1 MYINEVIPLANLPRS
16 QAQILSYFSSQKLN
30 WGSLVAIPLAKRTT
44 NGIIVSSKA
53 IESKINIKKSG
64 FALKPL
70 KETVNIG
77 PVITKNQYLLIE
89 WLVQYYYLPITGL
102 FRVALPDGK
111 FFKKMAPLKFSANDH
126 AEVYNENT
134 HLFQD
139 DFSFLK
145 QKIKEAIKNNR
156 QTFIL
161 FPNQIKLEIYK
172 ERLSELSE
180 EIIVFNKSQSQKAL
194 EKIYADINQNRKKII
209 MGLRSSVFAPFYDL
223 GLIVVVDEENPSHE
237 TWEPQIQFSAKKA
250 AEKLVELYQSQ
261 LVFISANP
269 SLENW
274 LLIRK
279 GLLAFRGEMPAI
291 PSQSTEIV
299 DLRKNAS
306 GTIIAQ
312 NVLEEIKEVLR
323 QEDRVLVVVN
333 RRGLAPALVCED
345 CGFVLKCPNCEA
357 AMVYHYL
364 PPIIELRCHHCGL
377 KKAPT
382 DLCPNCQ
389 SHLIKFFGV
398 ATQKAVNFFQ
408 KNFPDTTVEKFDSD
422 SFKNIKAEK
431 ECFSRFND
439 GQTQILVVT
448 ELFFKFLDQL
458 TNKINLSVLASAE
471 QILAFPDFRS
481 EERLK
486 RILQKL
492 SFASNKL
499 VVQTFNPEKDFF
511 QNIHNLDKFYSNE
524 LELRSRLFYPP
535 YSEIIK
541 ITVWHHNLAQSSRL
555 AQYFYQHLNQR
566 AAKLFGP
573 EDYKILP
580 PAPAFIPKVKNR
592 YAKEIFLRF
601 KRDPAKPLSLTTI
614 INRNKVINFL
624 PNNVS
629 IKINPINLL

>member
-16 QAQILSYFSSQKLN
+16 QAQILSYFSFQKLT
-30 WGSLVAIPLAKRTT
+30 WGSLVAIPLAKKTA
-44 NGIIVSSKA
+44 NGIVISSKA

-64 FALKPL
+64 FSLKPL
-70 KETVNIG
+70 KETINIG
-77 PVITKNQYLLIE
+77 PIITKNQYLLVQ
-89 WLVQYYYLPITGL
+89 WLAQYYYLPITGL
-102 FRVALPDGK
+102 FRLTLPAVK
-111 FFKKMAPLKFSANDH
+111 LFKKIAPFQSYTNALKKNH
-126 AEVYNENT
+126 NQNM

-139 DFSFLK
+139 DFYFLK
-145 QKIKEAIKNNR
+145 QKINEVVKNNR

-161 FPNQIKLEIYK
+161 FPNQIKLEVYK

-194 EKIYADINQNRKKII
+194 EKIYVDINQNRKKII
-209 MGLRSSVFAPFYDL
+209 MGLRSSIFAPFYDL
-223 GLIVVVDEENPSHE
+223 GLIVVVDEENSSHE
-237 TWEPQIQFSAKKA
+237 TWEPQIQFSAKKV
-250 AEKLVELYQSQ
+250 AEKLAELFQSQ
-261 LVFISANP
+261 LIFTSVNP

-274 LLIRK
+274 FLMKEELL
-279 GLLAFRGEMPAI
+279 MPYGKMIAI
-291 PSQSTEIV
+291 SSQSTEIV
-299 DLRKNAS
+299 DLRKSAS
-306 GTIIAQ
+306 GTIITQ
-312 NVLEEIKEVLR
+312 NVLEEIKEVLS
-323 QEDRVLVVVN
+323 QKGRVLIAVN

-345 CGFVLKCPNCEA
+345 CGFVVKCPNCEA

-377 KKAPT
+377 KKTPT

-422 SFKNIKAEK
+422 NLKNIKAEK
-431 ECFSRFND
+431 ECFSRFNN

-458 TNKINLSVLASAE
+458 TDKINLSILSSAE

-486 RILQKL
+486 RIIQKL
-492 SFASNKL
+492 SSASNKL
-499 VVQTFNPEKDFF
+499 VIQTFNPEKDFF
-511 QNIHNLDKFYSNE
+511 QNIHNLDKFYLNE

-541 ITVWHHNLAQSSRL
+541 ITVWHRNLAQSSRL

-566 AAKLFGP
+566 AAKLFP
-573 EDYKILP
+573 SEDYKILP

-601 KRDPAKPLSLTTI
+601 KRDPANPLSLDAI
-614 INRNKVINFL
+614 INRNKLINFL
-624 PNNVS
+624 PNDVS